1 MLPAFEIVARHRPVD
16 VVGTPLLTEVYDDP
30 AAQQSSTGKLPLL
43 APFGAVEVSLSSRGS
58 GTAAS
63 LAGPDGS
70 QFSAVIDQG
79 RVCITVRSADGESIH
94 RSRRHGRIRRS
105 PGRLALALTGT
116 HVSALTS
123 EEGAWVV
130 RARVDL
136 SAAGTAAS
144 PDVRDPAWLTGL
156 SASWS
161 STEPGA
167 VTSWTAGTFGQLGL
181 RDIRL
186 VTWAD
191 GSAYRTGDGSVMF
204 SATAAGPGFFGT
216 AHTSTWTLDTQ
227 GGVRRGAVLY
237 FQRPDRPGGYGDHA
251 THVVRDGD
259 RWLVATS
266 TWSDFPAD
274 RRARAGA
281 RVGITLAETT
291 ADLTGGQHLLA
302 TRALDLPT
310 DGPSV
315 GVWDPH
321 LVRDDDGSW
330 LVGYVSAR
338 RFFDF
343 HPVLAAGPSLDEL
356 TLRGAATDRTA
367 TEGTTLARLDGAW
380 RVLASDGRDNRRAVR
395 GRFPVF
401 DTSMREVGTVDAPY
415 PTNIPWPT
423 IVPPDPDEP
432 GDRWRLVTFDGTPSG
447 GALVGYGTHG
457 DLLVLRGTQ

>member
-16 VVGTPLLTEVYDDP
+16 VVGTVLVEEQHDG
-30 AAQQSSTGKLPLL
+30 AQQSSTGQLPLL
-43 APFGAVEVSLSSRGS
+43 APFAAVEVSLSGRGG
-58 GTAAS
+58 GTTAS
-63 LAGPDGS
+63 LAGPDGTQLS
-70 QFSAVIDQG
+70 STVDQG
-79 RVCITVRSADGESIH
+79 RVFITTRSGDDERVH
-94 RSRRHGRIRRS
+94 RSRRHGQVRRS

-116 HVSALTS
+116 HVAALTL
-123 EEGAWVV
+123 EDGAWVV

-136 SAAGTAAS
+136 SRPGATLAA
-144 PDVRDPAWLTGL
+144 DVRDPAWLTGL
-156 SASWS
+156 VAGWS
-161 STEPGA
+161 STEAGT
-167 VTSWTAGTFGQLGL
+167 VTGWRAGTFGQLGL
-181 RDIRL
+181 RDVRL

-191 GSAYRTGDGSVMF
+191 GTPYRLDDGSVMV
-204 SATAAGPGFFGT
+204 SATSAGPGFFGT
-216 AHTSTWTLDTQ
+216 AHTSTWTLDAQ
-227 GGVRRGAVLY
+227 GEVRRGAVLF

-274 RRARAGA
+274 PRARRGA
-281 RVGITLAETT
+281 RVGVTLAETT
-291 ADLTGGQHLLA
+291 TDLTRGQHLLP
-302 TRALDLPT
+302 TRALALPT

-338 RFFDF
+338 KFFDF
-343 HPVLAAGPSLDEL
+343 HPVLASGPTLDEL
-356 TLRGAATDRTA
+356 SLRRTAGDRTA
-367 TEGTTLARLDGAW
+367 TEGTTLVRLDGAW

-401 DTSMREVGTVDAPY
+401 DTDLREVGTIAAPY

-423 IVPPDPDEP
+423 LVPPDPAVP
-432 GDRWRLVTFDGTPSG
+432 GDRWRLVTFNGRPLG
-447 GALVGYGTHG
+447 GPLAGYGTHG
-457 DLLVLRGTQ
+457 DLVVMRERD